1 MKLTAAAALLAL
13 APAAFAAPSAPL
25 EERTGL
31 LGKHFGGKSGTKCK
45 QPSYFTSAVYGRP
58 GPGNVV
64 NQQNVATA
72 GQPGAYG
79 HFCEQSLPRVLATRT
94 HTPSAAYFI
103 NSDKEIIC
111 YDIRTVGVTGE
122 YDSPAVTATHIH
134 EGGAG
139 VSGPPRIAFPNPQF
153 TRKNHLGEE
162 IRESKGCLKG
172 PFRTGVAPTG
182 TDTGSASGFTLRQLE
197 QNPGAFFTDTH
208 TQAFSAGAIRAQ
220 LQASE
225 VPVAKPRSFSHKFTG
240 NAVSSTIINP
250 QGAAVAGQE
259 GATGKYTLR
268 INEAK
273 NILCYDVE
281 LKGVTGEYYSL
292 AKTATHTH
300 RSAAGAAGPPVI
312 AFKNPQPAGG
322 LKKLF
327 TRNKRY
333 SSACVKGPFTSGSNN
348 AQTGLDTSSASGF
361 TLQEI
366 IANPPG
372 FAVDTHT
379 EQFVAGAVRGQLQR
393 A

>member
-1 MKLTAAAALLAL
+1 MKFAAAATLLAL

-31 LGKHFGGKSGTKCK
+31 LGKHFGGKIGTKCK

-58 GPGNVV
+58 IPGNVV
-64 NQQNVATA
+64 NQQNVATP

-79 HFCEQSLPRVLATRT
+79 HFS
-94 HTPSAAYFI
+94 YFI

-122 YDSPAVTATHIH
+122 YDSPAATATHIH
-134 EGGAG
+134 EAAAG
-139 VSGPPRIAFPNPQF
+139 QNGPPRIAFPNPQF

-172 PFRTGVAPTG
+172 PFRTGLAPTG
-182 TDTGSASGFTLRQLE
+182 TDTGSASGFTLKQLE
-197 QNPGAFFTDTH
+197 QNPGNFFTDTH
-208 TQAFSAGAIRAQ
+208 TEAFTAGAIRAQ
-220 LQASE
+220 LLPSE
-225 VPVAKPRSFSHKFTG
+225 VPVKKPRSFSHKFTG
-240 NAVSSTIINP
+240 KAVSSTIINP

-273 NILCYDVE
+273 NILCYDIV
-281 LKGVTGEYYSL
+281 LNGVTGEYYSL
-292 AKTATHTH
+292 AKTSTHTH
-300 RSAAGAAGPPVI
+300 RSAAGQAGPPVI
-312 AFKNPQPAGG
+312 AFKDPQP
-322 LKKLF
+322 KWWSK
-327 TRNKRY
+327 NKRY

-348 AQTGLDTSSASGF
+348 AQTGKDTSSASGF

-366 IANPPG
+366 IANPAG
-372 FAVDTHT
+372 YAVDTHT
-379 EQFVAGAVRGQLQR
+379 EKFVAGAVRGQLQN